1 MSLIA
6 VLMIFNMIF
15 GNAAVNAVND
25 VKNPT
30 PSNLYGKYKSLFMR
44 LRQ

>member
-30 PSNLYGKYKSLFMR
+30 ITVKDIVLTNNFI
-44 LRQ
+44 LRD